1 MKKLKIISFVIV
13 LIIVFVEIGLRVFA
27 YKKLRKFE
35 HLEYV
40 ANKELG
46 YTYKPNSEGIVVTA
60 AYKNAMKINSIG
72 YCWDEFEETK
82 KKHMYRII
90 IIGDSDDTGI
100 YTNGPNSYVRLLQE
114 KFLNNRDKIEIINFS
129 MDGSER
135 VFDRS
140 NLAINCIKYQP
151 DLILF
156 NTDFPITLQKRYR
169 TTYKGY
175 QLKYTDF
182 DNKLTGVKK
191 YIDNELKDNSIF
203 NSVYGVSYI
212 FRYLCKFHVENP
224 KNIINKFISKNI
236 IGKYPYIKYYIRR
249 QIDVSEI
256 FLKYENTLK
265 GINDNVVK
273 DNSDSNDNNPYIAK
287 KRLSETESIAM
298 YKSLSDSLSKS
309 KVALLLYNKYQQE
322 KSFEALSRIRE
333 LNYMPL
339 NIKYRSEYGFGKADD
354 HSSQLGHEVI
364 AKEFYNKLYSSGY
377 IPRKFYG
384 SSKE

>member
-1 MKKLKIISFVIV
+1 MKKLKIISFVVV

-46 YTYKPNSEGIVVTA
+46 YTYKPKSEGIVVNP
-60 AYKNAMKINSIG
+60 AYENAMKINSIG

-82 KKHMYRII
+82 KTHMYRII

-100 YTNGPNSYVRLLQE
+100 YTNGSNNYVRLLQK
-114 KFLNNRDKIEIINFS
+114 KFLNNKDKIEIINFS

-140 NLAINCIKYQP
+140 NLALDCIKYQP

-182 DNKLTGVKK
+182 DNPLTGVKK

-203 NSVYGVSYI
+203 NSVYKVSYI
-212 FRYLCKFHVENP
+212 FRYLCKFYIENP
-224 KNIINKFISKNI
+224 KNPLNKFVSKNI
-236 IGKYPYIKYYIRR
+236 VGKYPYIKYYIRR

-265 GINDNVVK
+265 GINKKVAK
-273 DNSDSNDNNPYIAK
+273 DNSESNRNNPYVAK
-287 KRLSETESIAM
+287 KRLNEKESIAM
-298 YKSLSDSLSKS
+298 YINLSDSLLKS
-309 KVALLLYNKYQQE
+309 KVTLLLYNKYKQD
-322 KSFEALSRIRE
+322 KSFEVLSSVDE

-339 NIKYRSEYGFGKADD
+339 NIKYREEYGFGKVDD

-364 AKEFYNKLYSSGY
+364 AREFYNKLYSSGY

>member
-1 MKKLKIISFVIV
+1 MRKLKIISFVIV

-27 YKKLRKFE
+27 YEKLRKFE

-82 KKHMYRII
+82 KKHIYRII
-90 IIGDSDDTGI
+90 VIGDSDDTGI
-100 YTNGPNSYVRLLQE
+100 CTNGPNNYVRLLQE
-114 KFLNNRDKIEIINFS
+114 KFLNNSDKIEIINFS

-135 VFDRS
+135 VFERS
-140 NLAINCIKYQP
+140 NLALDCIKYQP

-156 NTDFPITLQKRYR
+156 NADFPITLQKRYR

-175 QLKYTDF
+175 TLKYKDF
-182 DNKLTGVKK
+182 NNQLTGVKK

-203 NSVYGVSYI
+203 NSVYEVSYI
-212 FRYLCKFHVENP
+212 FRYLCKFYIENP
-224 KNIINKFISKNI
+224 KNPINKFISKNI
-236 IGKYPYIKYYIRR
+236 IGKYPYVKYYVRR
-249 QIDVSEI
+249 QVEASDEIIDSKV
-256 FLKYENTLK
+256 
-265 GINDNVVK
+265 
-273 DNSDSNDNNPYIAK
+273 NSYNDNNPYIAK
-287 KRLSETESIAM
+287 KRLSENESIAM
-298 YKSLSDSLSKS
+298 YISLSDSLSKS
-309 KVALLLYNKYQQE
+309 KVALLLYNKYKQE
-322 KSFEALSRIRE
+322 KSFEALSRISE

-339 NIKYRSEYGFGKADD
+339 NIKYRSEYGFGKADS
-354 HSSQLGHEVI
+354 HSSQLGHQVI

-377 IPRKFYG
+377 IPHKFYG